1 MELVERY
8 LHAIRLWL
16 PLGAPRDD
24 ILRELS
30 DDIHSEVDER
40 RGSRAAIDESEV
52 ASILKARGHPM
63 TVAARF
69 VQGDALV
76 GPALYPMLRLVLRIV
91 LGYVLVPVFAMIALV
106 TLAASAHPFSAVLG
120 VAFVALQMFVTS
132 FGVIV
137 LVFAILERQADTAPM
152 LANWDP
158 RKLPKVRDTSRASR
172 WNAVGAAVGGAV
184 SAIIFAVLAIG
195 LPKDIPGLEL
205 ASLGG
210 AFPGPVWSDFFEKT
224 WRMVVALSLVN
235 FAVGVAMLAR
245 PAFTR
250 AGTGVRAIADA
261 LLGSVVLA
269 AVAPHLA
276 SISTYG
282 PALAGMGLR
291 LHALP
296 APASAS
302 QIAAALG
309 PALDVLV
316 VLTLFAWGAGC
327 LVSALVEGWRYLKL
341 QGRTGKPV

>member
-24 ILRELS
+24 ILLELS
-30 DDIHSEVDER
+30 EDIHSEVDER
-40 RGSRAAIDESEV
+40 RGSRPSIDEHEV

-63 TVAARF
+63 AVAARF
-69 VQGDALV
+69 VTGDSLV

-91 LGYVLVPVFAMIALV
+91 LGYVLVPVFGLIALA
-106 TLAASAHPFSAVLG
+106 TLAASAHPFTAVLH
-120 VAFVALQMFVTS
+120 VAFVAMQMLVTS
-132 FGVIV
+132 FGTIV
-137 LVFAILERQADTAPM
+137 LVFALLERQADSAPM

-158 RKLPKVRDTSRASR
+158 RKLPKVRDASRVSR
-172 WNAVGAAVGGAV
+172 WNAIGVAAGGAV
-184 SAIIFAVLAIG
+184 MAIIFAVLAIG
-195 LPKDIPGLEL
+195 LPQGIPGLDL

-210 AFPGPVWSDFFEKT
+210 ALPGPVWSDFFEKT

-245 PAFTR
+245 PALAR

-261 LLGSVVLA
+261 LLGTVVLA
-269 AVAPHLA
+269 AVSPHLA
-276 SISTYG
+276 SISTYR
-282 PALAGMGLR
+282 PALVAMGHR

-302 QIAAALG
+302 QIASALG
-309 PALDVLV
+309 GALDVLV
-316 VLTLFAWGAGC
+316 MLTLLAWGAGC